1 MNVYCSLLSGQGDIM
16 YIVMSEE
23 QWKSIPQDVNWNDV
37 MLSAMTEVE
46 YADEEIDYEPF
57 IVEFTSY
64 NANEF
69 FQYLKEN
76 EATVID
82 VYEGEIY

>member
-46 YADEEIDYEPF
+46 CADEEIDYEPF

-64 NANEF
+64 NANDF

-82 VYEGEIY
+82 VYEGQIY